1 MRIVT
6 AISDSESEEIV
17 TSLLFSQGFEI
28 AFRAI
33 SLYSL
38 YNFISNQKDSFVVIY
53 DYSFESKLD
62 FRKSF
67 KFDSQ
72 HRYIR
77 FEPKTFNPA
86 VILSEISSFKHNYL
100 ATSIERLP
108 NVTSVMGTPGAP
120 GVSTL
125 ANFLG
130 LILECTLVC
139 SSHQNLRPLGNAIV
153 KNISPE
159 NIIPSLKDNLNNQ
172 ILIDA
177 GSSVN
182 LTSTLSDRRVGA
194 RWLREVVGSSSQLI
208 YVVKSNT
215 QGINY
220 LTEFMKDFS
229 NLINPPSIT
238 VILNQQRFDRSSQ
251 EIQSSFKKLMGGY
264 SNFVL
269 PFNSRIEVDSSS
281 KQVRS
286 SIWGMNSFQKQLAK
300 IAAQV
305 GKKKLY
311 H

>member
-6 AISDSESEEIV
+6 AISDSEGEEIV

-28 AFRAI
+28 AFRAL

-38 YNFISNQKDSFVVIY
+38 YNFLSNQKDSFVVIY
-53 DYSFESKLD
+53 DHSFESKLE
-62 FRKSF
+62 FRKNF
-67 KFDSQ
+67 KFYSQ

-77 FEPKTFNPA
+77 FEPITFNPA
-86 VILSEISSFKHNYL
+86 MILSEISSFKHNYL

-108 NVTSVMGTPGAP
+108 NVTSVMGSPGAP

-130 LILECTLVC
+130 LILECTVVC
-139 SSHQNLRPLGNAIV
+139 SSHQNLRPFGNSIV
-153 KNISPE
+153 RNISPE
-159 NIIPSLKDNLNNQ
+159 NIIPVLKDNSNNQ
-172 ILIDA
+172 ILVDA
-177 GSSVN
+177 GSSIN

-251 EIQSSFKKLMGGY
+251 EIQSSFKELMGGY

-281 KQVRS
+281 KQGKS

>member
-1 MRIVT
+1 MKIVT
-6 AISDSESEEIV
+6 AISDSESEELV

-28 AFRAI
+28 AFRAL
-33 SLYSL
+33 SLHSL
-38 YNFISNQKDSFVVIY
+38 YNFINNQEDSFVVIY
-53 DYSFESKLD
+53 DHSFESKLE
-62 FRKSF
+62 FRKSI
-67 KFDSQ
+67 KLDSQ

-77 FEPKTFNPA
+77 FEPKKFNPA
-86 VILSEISSFKHNYL
+86 MILSEISSFKHNYL

-108 NVTSVMGTPGAP
+108 NVISVMGSPGSP

-125 ANFLG
+125 ANYLG
-130 LILECTLVC
+130 LILECTVVC
-139 SSHQNLRPLGNAIV
+139 SSHQNLRPLGSTII

-159 NIIPSLKDNLNNQ
+159 NIIPVLKENLNNQ

-177 GSSVN
+177 GSTMN

-194 RWLREVVGSSSQLI
+194 RWLREIVGSSSQLI

-220 LTEFMKDFS
+220 LTEFIKDFN
-229 NLINPPSIT
+229 NLINPPVIT
-238 VILNQQRFDRSSQ
+238 VILNQQRFDKLSQ
-251 EIQSSFKKLMGGY
+251 EIQGSFMDIMGGY

-269 PFNSRIEVDSSS
+269 PFTSRIEVDSSS
-281 KQVRS
+281 KQGKS
-286 SIWGMNSFQKQLAK
+286 WIWGMNSFQKQLAK

>member
-1 MRIVT
+1 
-6 AISDSESEEIV
+6 
-17 TSLLFSQGFEI
+17 
-28 AFRAI
+28 
-33 SLYSL
+33 
-38 YNFISNQKDSFVVIY
+38 
-53 DYSFESKLD
+53 
-62 FRKSF
+62 
-67 KFDSQ
+67 
-72 HRYIR
+72 
-77 FEPKTFNPA
+77 
-86 VILSEISSFKHNYL
+86 L

-108 NVTSVMGTPGAP
+108 NVTSVMGSPGAP

-130 LILECTLVC
+130 LILECTVVC
-139 SSHQNLRPLGNAIV
+139 SSHQNLRPFGNVIV

-159 NIIPSLKDNLNNQ
+159 NIIPILKDNSNDQ
-172 ILIDA
+172 ILVDA
-177 GSSVN
+177 GSSIN

-194 RWLREVVGSSSQLI
+194 RWLREVVESSSQLI

-220 LTEFMKDFS
+220 LTEFIKDFS

-251 EIQSSFKKLMGGY
+251 EIQSSFKELMSGY

-269 PFNSRIEVDSSS
+269 PFTSRIEVDSSS
-281 KQVRS
+281 KQGKS

>member
-1 MRIVT
+1 MKIVT
-6 AISDSESEEIV
+6 AISDSESEELV

-28 AFRAI
+28 AFRAL
-33 SLYSL
+33 SLHSL
-38 YNFISNQKDSFVVIY
+38 YNFINNQEDSFVVIY
-53 DYSFESKLD
+53 DHSFESKLE
-62 FRKSF
+62 FRKSI
-67 KFDSQ
+67 KLDSQ
-72 HRYIR
+72 HLYIR
-77 FEPKTFNPA
+77 FESKKFNPA
-86 VILSEISSFKHNYL
+86 MILSEISSFKHNYL

-108 NVTSVMGTPGAP
+108 NVISVMGSPGSP

-125 ANFLG
+125 ANYLG
-130 LILECTLVC
+130 LILECTVVC
-139 SSHQNLRPLGNAIV
+139 SSHQNLRPLGSTII

-159 NIIPSLKDNLNNQ
+159 NIIPVLKENFNDQ

-177 GSSVN
+177 GSTMN

-194 RWLREVVGSSSQLI
+194 RWLREIVGSSSQLI

-220 LTEFMKDFS
+220 LTEFIKDFN
-229 NLINPPSIT
+229 NLINPPVIT
-238 VILNQQRFDRSSQ
+238 VILNQQRFDKLSQ
-251 EIQSSFKKLMGGY
+251 EIQGSFMDIMGGY

-269 PFNSRIEVDSSS
+269 PFTSRIEVDSSS
-281 KQVRS
+281 KQGKS
-286 SIWGMNSFQKQLAK
+286 WIWGMNSFHKQLAK

>member
-1 MRIVT
+1 MKIVT
-6 AISDSESEEIV
+6 AISDSESEELV

-28 AFRAI
+28 AFRAL
-33 SLYSL
+33 SLHSL
-38 YNFISNQKDSFVVIY
+38 YNFINNQEDSFVVIY
-53 DYSFESKLD
+53 DHSFESKLE
-62 FRKSF
+62 FRKSI
-67 KFDSQ
+67 KLDSQ

-77 FEPKTFNPA
+77 FESKKLNPA
-86 VILSEISSFKHNYL
+86 MILSEISSFKHNYL

-108 NVTSVMGTPGAP
+108 NVISVMGSPGSP

-125 ANFLG
+125 ANYLG
-130 LILECTLVC
+130 LILECTVVC
-139 SSHQNLRPLGNAIV
+139 SSHQNLRPLGSTII

-159 NIIPSLKDNLNNQ
+159 NIIPVLKENFNDQ

-177 GSSVN
+177 GSTMN

-194 RWLREVVGSSSQLI
+194 RWLREIVGSSSQLI

-220 LTEFMKDFS
+220 LTEFIKDFN
-229 NLINPPSIT
+229 NLINPPVIT
-238 VILNQQRFDRSSQ
+238 VILNQQRFDKLSQ
-251 EIQSSFKKLMGGY
+251 EIQGSFMDIMGGY

-269 PFNSRIEVDSSS
+269 PFTSRIEVDSSS
-281 KQVRS
+281 KQGKS
-286 SIWGMNSFQKQLAK
+286 WIWGMNSFQKQLAK